1 MPTMQAPPRATPGFG
16 ATIAALS
23 VGQILS
29 WATLYYGFSS
39 FVLPM
44 MRGQGWDKPTVMGAF
59 TLGLAAWGGAS
70 YAVGAAIDRGHG
82 RAVLTGG
89 AALSCLGCLAWS
101 QAATPAALYGAW
113 VLLGTSMAM
122 TLYEPA
128 FMVVTR
134 RYPERYR
141 QGITT
146 ITLVAGFA
154 STLSFPACAVLIE
167 ALGWRH
173 ALWVLAAVQ
182 AGVVVPLHAWAL
194 RGAAAQAPAAHETPA
209 GDTTLHQALRLP
221 AFWLLTLCFTLY
233 AFAAA
238 SLWAHLMPAFEAK
251 GWSAA
256 QALAVVVW
264 IGPSQVLARVL
275 LATAGRRLPLR
286 RVGVAVLMGLPLA
299 LALFA
304 LATQGWLLALFAL
317 LFGMANGTV
326 TIVRGGL
333 VPEYFGRAHLGRI
346 SGTMSALDLTA
357 RALAPLLTAWLL
369 LVLPG
374 YPQVL
379 GVLAA
384 VAATATLAFM
394 LAGPPRP
401 RDRAKRVD
409 PG

>member
-1 MPTMQAPPRATPGFG
+1 MQPPTRATPGFG

-70 YAVGAAIDRGHG
+70 YAVGAAIDRGRG
-82 RAVLTGG
+82 RAVLTWG

-101 QAATPAALYGAW
+101 QATTPAGLYGAW
-113 VLLGTSMAM
+113 ALLGVTMAM
-122 TLYEPA
+122 TLYEPV
-128 FMVVTR
+128 FMVVTL
-134 RYPERYR
+134 RYPDRYR
-141 QGITT
+141 QGITA

-154 STLSFPACAVLIE
+154 STLSFPACAALIE
-167 ALGWRH
+167 ALGWRQ
-173 ALWVLAAVQ
+173 ALVALAVVQ
-182 AGVVVPLHAWAL
+182 AVVVVPLHAWAL
-194 RGAAAQAPAAHETPA
+194 QGPAVQRQAAEDA
-209 GDTTLHQALRLP
+209 GVPDATLRQALRLSS
-221 AFWLLTLCFTLY
+221 FWLLTLCFTLY
-233 AFAAA
+233 AFASAA
-238 SLWAHLMPAFEAK
+238 LWAHLMPAFEAK

-264 IGPSQVLARVL
+264 IGPSQVLARVA
-275 LATAGRRLPLR
+275 LATLGRRLPLR
-286 RVGVAVLMGLPLA
+286 QVGVAVLLGMPLA
-299 LALFA
+299 LAIFA
-304 LATQGWLLALFAL
+304 LATEGWLLAVFAV
-317 LFGMANGTV
+317 LFGMANGLV
-326 TIVRGGL
+326 TLVRGGL
-333 VPEYFGRAHLGRI
+333 VPEYFGRAQIGRI
-346 SGTMSALDLTA
+346 SGTMSALGLLA
-357 RALAPLLTAWLL
+357 RAVAPVLTAWLL
-369 LVLPG
+369 LVMPG

-384 VAATATLAFM
+384 VAAAATVAFV

-401 RDRAKRVD
+401 RERPRHVD